1 MPGFC
6 SPEFD
11 KCGGGRYIFQKKNR
25 REGLAAMTAIILFCI
40 LSLFLVV
47 GKILRVGL
55 PLLQKLYLPSSVIG
69 GIAGL
74 LVIQCLPGLIPQN
87 IVATM
92 SRLPGFLI
100 NIIFASLFLGMATP
114 KVKTVFTA
122 AFPQLCFGQILAWG
136 QYAIGLGLT
145 GFVLMPLFGIHP
157 AFGNLLEIGFEGG
170 HGTVGGMAEVFESN
184 AWSDGI
190 ALGYTVATV
199 GMILAIVLGMILVNW
214 AHRKGVVRE
223 VVPFEEQDK
232 MHRRGLYKYDE
243 RPSAGYQTVL
253 CDSIDSLAWHI
264 ALLGMA
270 VAVGFLLLTGCQK
283 AEIALLPDASRRIF
297 AGFPLFPLCMIG
309 GLLIQNALQK
319 CRLEYLIDG
328 GQMRRLAGAA
338 LDFLVVAAI
347 ATIRIEVVVRNWLPL
362 LILVL
367 CGAVQAVL
375 MVIYLAPRLFRN
387 AWFERAIADFGQA
400 LGVTATGLL
409 LLRTV
414 DPENRTEAATAF
426 GYKQLLHEPFMG
438 GGICTALALTL
449 VFAIGWFKVFLI
461 SCVLLVLWSAAA
473 AWIVLA
479 NRRS

>member
-1 MPGFC
+1 
-6 SPEFD
+6 
-11 KCGGGRYIFQKKNR
+11 
-25 REGLAAMTAIILFCI
+25 MTAIILFCI
-40 LSLFLVV
+40 LSLFLVA
-47 GKILRVGL
+47 GKVLRVGV

-69 GIAGL
+69 GLAGL
-74 LVIQCLPGLIPQN
+74 LVIQCFPTLIPKD
-87 IVATM
+87 IVTTM

-114 KVKTVFTA
+114 KLKTVFTA

-136 QYAIGLGLT
+136 QYALGLGLT
-145 GFVLMPLFGIHP
+145 GFVLAPLFGVHP

-170 HGTVGGMAEVFESN
+170 HGTVGGMAQVFESN
-184 AWSDGI
+184 DWSDGV

-214 AHRKGVVRE
+214 AHRKGFVRE
-223 VVPFEEQDK
+223 VVPFEEQNK
-232 MHRRGLYKYDE
+232 MQRRGLYKHDE
-243 RPSAGYQTVL
+243 RPSAGLQTVA

-264 ALLGMA
+264 ALVGLA
-270 VAVGFLLLTGCQK
+270 VAVGYLLLIGCQR
-283 AEIALLPDASRRIF
+283 AETALLPNASRRLF

-309 GLLIQNALQK
+309 GILIQKTLQK
-319 CRLEYLIDG
+319 CRLEYLVDR
-328 GQMRRLAGAA
+328 GQMRRLSGAS
-338 LDFLVVAAI
+338 LDFLVVSAI

-362 LILVL
+362 LVLVL
-367 CGAVQAVL
+367 CGALQAVL
-375 MVIYLAPRLFRN
+375 MVIYLAPKLFRN
-387 AWFERAIADFGQA
+387 AWFERAIADFGQG

-414 DPENRTEAATAF
+414 DPESRTEAATAF

-461 SCVLLVLWSAAA
+461 SCALLAVWCVLA
-473 AWIVLA
+473 AWVVWT
-479 NRRS
+479 NRK